1 MTEAQ
6 LASTY
11 SALAEAI
18 SRLGQGKS
26 ELFLATL
33 ALDLLSQ
40 QNDPQHGLSLI
51 EQAERLA
58 SQ

>member
-40 QNDPQHGLSLI
+40 QNDPQHCLSLI
-51 EQAERLA
+51 ERAERLA
-58 SQ
+58 CQ